1 MPPPEEESLLGVFLI
16 CLEKLHERCAL
27 PSKFALLPHIAGT
40 KSPFETL
47 AYPFPV
53 SSLEHFSSSAV
64 KYGLFAIG
72 TSADNH
78 WHLSKR
84 SVDLDDAA
92 AFFEEHPY
100 VLQYMRLSWWAL
112 RHQLAGINTCKEDS
126 PDFRVF
132 EGEGHFGYLSTP
144 SDNWNVLHEAMDA
157 MCEEA
162 PEHKF
167 QLYLKELSR
176 LTVALGAEGSAC
188 PHKPTAG
195 PMPMPRSI
203 ARVLRR
209 RSELGISF
217 KQHQL
222 ALTLLG
228 SCDAQWRQ
236 LMFRHGAWEP
246 PVHYIERLV
255 GFLANVQHSAEGH
268 YEARSIRESKQSS
281 RHECSR
287 ERWDDEKH
295 NGTTVVEL
303 MQSVVVPAVNA
314 IHAYLH
320 SRAKRSRR
328 SIDLG
333 LVKCDTSSERGH
345 GTVWASPAVAAQD
358 PALAKKSGKA
368 SKAVIK

>member
-112 RHQLAGINTCKEDS
+112 RHQLAGINRCKEDS

-188 PHKPTAG
+188 SPQAHGGPHAHAAVYCPSAAKAKRARNFIQAAPA
-195 PMPMPRSI
+195 SI
-203 ARVLRR
+203 NA
-209 RSELGISF
+209 
-217 KQHQL
+217 
-222 ALTLLG
+222 A
-228 SCDAQWRQ
+228 RQ
-236 LMFRHGAWEP
+236 LRCSVEAAYVSPWRMGA

-314 IHAYLH
+314 IMLTCIQGQ
-320 SRAKRSRR
+320 S
-328 SIDLG
+328 D
-333 LVKCDTSSERGH
+333 RG
-345 GTVWASPAVAAQD
+345 V
-358 PALAKKSGKA
+358 L
-368 SKAVIK
+368 